1 MKRTIAQH
9 ILEVVQAGDA
19 AALHQVEYAFLPS
32 GGIFSEQRS
41 VKVISATPSCLQF
54 HAAVNAGT
62 GTKFVRITCK
72 PTIRTGNTSGWT
84 VTAQVGKKAFSDLQQ
99 LMAYALNRTVKIN
112 GLNQIV
118 TIDGEE
124 TE

>member
-1 MKRTIAQH
+1 MKKTIAQH
-9 ILEVVQAGDA
+9 ILETVQAGDA
-19 AALHQVEYAFLPS
+19 AALHQIEHAFLPS
-32 GGIFSEQRS
+32 GGIFSESRS

-54 HAAVNAGT
+54 HAAINAGA
-62 GTKFVRITCK
+62 GTKFVKITCK

-84 VTAQVGKKAFSDLQQ
+84 VSAQVGKKVFSDLQQ

-112 GLNQIV
+112 AFNQIV
-118 TIDGEE
+118 TISGEE